1 MDSDSQVVL
10 TEERQGAKRGK
21 LIVFVL
27 LGAIV
32 LGGGGF
38 FYYNGIET
46 AKTNFAAK
54 CQASISTLSEHFQ
67 EFSNSSN
74 KPNFLLDSGSSPK
87 ILVSRLFDEVNKFQ
101 KISEENLRYSGAK
114 KTLETIKSY
123 RGNLVLFKNKKEK
136 KLRLESSN
144 PHYTALKLWVN
155 FAEENL
161 VRSVVD
167 KGFSR
172 RLKDLGEKYQ
182 KRFDKYVSANFSN
195 KEELELI
202 EIERAV
208 NADWFNF
215 ANLCRE
221 ARG

>member
-1 MDSDSQVVL
+1 MNDNPVILGTSPKRKIIAIAMVL
-10 TEERQGAKRGK
+10 TIG
-21 LIVFVL
+21 
-27 LGAIV
+27 
-32 LGGGGF
+32 LGGAGF
-38 FYYNGIET
+38 FYFNGIQT
-46 AKTNFAAK
+46 AKSNFAAK
-54 CQASISTLSEHFQ
+54 CQTSISTLSENFQ

-74 KPNFLLDSGSSPK
+74 KPNFLLDSASNPN

-114 KTLETIKSY
+114 KSLETIKSY
-123 RGNLVLFKNKKEK
+123 RENLVSFKNKKEK

-155 FAEENL
+155 YAEENL

-167 KGFSR
+167 KGFDR
-172 RLKDLGEKYQ
+172 RLKDLGEKYE
-182 KRFDKYVSANFSN
+182 KRFDEYVSENFSS

-202 EIERAV
+202 EIAKAV
-208 NADWFNF
+208 NANWLNF